1 LCPDLFA
8 PGEHKKEFVIF
19 DYCQNF
25 EFFEEHPDGITTK
38 NMKPLT
44 QQIFEAKLKVSQIV
58 SDLSDKTESEKEVR
72 DQYLDELHL
81 AVQGLD
87 ENRFVVRKELRHVK
101 EYSNKTRWNNLSK
114 SDVQEINNH
123 LSHLQPASKDDDEL
137 ARRFDMLVLIYQI
150 LLLGGSDNTGKYMAK
165 IFRTASLL
173 QKKDNIPQVSIHLPL
188 IKVIQT
194 DQYWETINIKKLES
208 LRAALRDL
216 IKYLDTKTQE
226 PIFTHF
232 EDDLDYDGIKVR
244 GHVNTSYESLQSYKD
259 RVESYIRKNKDH
271 LTINKLRN
279 NIPVTK
285 QELNSIEEMLFTES
299 VAGTKQQ
306 FVEQYGEK
314 PLGAFIRSVTGVEQ
328 SVLNEAFANFLQVGE
343 LRADQMTFINTIIS
357 YLSKNGTIDVTMLYE
372 PPFTDQNDQGI
383 DGIFDLEKKQ
393 KVVSIIDQINYNAI
407 A

>member
-1 LCPDLFA
+1 
-8 PGEHKKEFVIF
+8 
-19 DYCQNF
+19 
-25 EFFEEHPDGITTK
+25 
-38 NMKPLT
+38 M
-44 QQIFEAKLKVSQIV
+44 
-58 SDLSDKTESEKEVR
+58 
-72 DQYLDELHL
+72 
-81 AVQGLD
+81 
-87 ENRFVVRKELRHVK
+87 
-101 EYSNKTRWNNLSK
+101 NLPTYG
-114 SDVQEINNH
+114 N
-123 LSHLQPASKDDDEL
+123 
-137 ARRFDMLVLIYQI
+137 VLNYQI
-150 LLLGGSDNTGKYMAK
+150 LLLSGSDNTGKYTSN
-165 IFRTASLL
+165 IFGTASSL
-173 QKKDNIPQVSIHLPL
+173 QKKDNIPQVSIHIPL
-188 IKVIQT
+188 IKEVQT
-194 DQYWETINIKKLES
+194 DQYWKTINIKKLES

-244 GHVNTSYESLQSYKD
+244 GHINTSYESLQSYKD

-357 YLSKNGTIDVTMLYE
+357 YLSNNGTIDVTMLYE